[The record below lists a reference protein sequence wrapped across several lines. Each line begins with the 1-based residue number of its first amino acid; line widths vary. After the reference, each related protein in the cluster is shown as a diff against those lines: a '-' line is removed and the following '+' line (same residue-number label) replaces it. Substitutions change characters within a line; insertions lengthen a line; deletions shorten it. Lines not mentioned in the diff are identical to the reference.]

1 MQITHGARMKETVRV
16 HQHRVG
22 EFRFRRLLTG
32 APGTPGNF
40 VFEMVG
46 TTSNFFSPR
55 HRHNFDQFRYQ
66 LEGTFDFD
74 RNGRMKP
81 GVIGYFPEATP
92 YGPQTSAEH
101 SLTVVLQFGGA
112 SGSGYMAAEE
122 IEKATSQLKK
132 VGRFEGGIYHRD
144 EGEEG
149 KKNVDGYQALW
160 EHVNGRP
167 MVYPRPRYRDP
178 VMMYPEHYD
187 WLPVAGA
194 PGVSTKRVG
203 AFGERGT
210 EAGFLKLD
218 PGAKYEFTGRR
229 IGFVLDGAG
238 KISADTYEKHTAFL
252 CEIGER
258 AALVAAAPTEILVLR
273 LPVFEE
279 ALAA

>member
-1 MQITHGARMKETVRV
+1 MDLEKARFNMIEQQIRPWDVLDQEILDLLAVVKREQFVPQAYAALAFVDMEIPLPGGENMMPPRVEARFLQDLNVRKHENVLEIGA
-16 HQHRVG
+16 
-22 EFRFRRLLTG
+22 
-32 APGTPGNF
+32 
-40 VFEMVG
+40 
-46 TTSNFFSPR
+46 
-55 HRHNFDQFRYQ
+55 
-66 LEGTFDFD
+66 
-74 RNGRMKP
+74 
-81 GVIGYFPEATP
+81 
-92 YGPQTSAEH
+92 
-101 SLTVVLQFGGA
+101 
-112 SGSGYMAAEE
+112 GSGYMAAEE

-167 MVYPRPRYRDP
+167 MVYPRPRYHDP